1 MSISKLFPKQ
11 KDFNILNIGI
21 TMNIYKIVFK
31 NIILFLSLT
40 FFSSCNENQDKGN
53 VLKNFQISTE
63 RFIIHKNFPSKYVLP
78 RNIEIWLPSGYDS
91 LKALPVL
98 YMFDGQNIFHGKK
111 GWFSNKYNHGWQVD
125 NTLDSLFLIQKA
137 PKMIVVGIYNLGV
150 MRRSEYMPAKPLEEV
165 RKRINQSGNSNH
177 EDFKKYGILSDEFL
191 KFLVEELKPF
201 IDDNYKTFKDKDNTF
216 LAGSSMGGLISL
228 YAICEYPDIFGG
240 AACLST
246 HWPILDGVFIDYL
259 KNKIPDYKSHKIY
272 FDFGTLGLDSLYE
285 PYQLLVDSIM
295 IENGYTK
302 NKNWVT
308 KKYFDEDHN
317 EDYWRARFHIPI
329 DFFFN

>member
-1 MSISKLFPKQ
+1 
-11 KDFNILNIGI
+11 
-21 TMNIYKIVFK
+21 MNIYKIVFK

-40 FFSSCNENQDKGN
+40 FFSSCNENQDKDN
-53 VLKNFQISTE
+53 VVKNFQISTE
-63 RFIIHKNFPSKYVLP
+63 RFIIHKNFPSKYVFP

-111 GWFSNKYNHGWQVD
+111 GELSNKYNHGWQVD
-125 NTLDSLFLIQKA
+125 DTLDSLFLIEKA

-150 MRRSEYMPAKPLEEV
+150 MRRSEYMPAKPQEKIEMGIE
-165 RKRINQSGNSNH
+165 KSESWAY
-177 EDFKKYGILSDEFL
+177 ESFKKYGITSDKFL
-191 KFLVEELKPF
+191 KFVVEELKPF
-201 IDDNYKTFKDKDNTF
+201 IDDNYKTYKDKDNTF

-240 AACLST
+240 VACLST

-259 KNKIPDYKSHKIY
+259 KNNIPDYKSHKIY

-295 IENGYTK
+295 IEKGYTK

-308 KKYFDEDHN
+308 KKYYDEDHN

-329 DFFFN
+329 DFLFN